1 MKKCLTGLV
10 ALIIMIF
17 PMMVNASEITK
28 ASAPVWMESEQ
39 YFIANGTPIVIEE
52 KDGVTYALWEE
63 EGEKKEQAITA
74 GTIVIGGV
82 YNPFSEGEGHVIDLP
97 ETSITM
103 NSGSVWFISGGN
115 AVDKNLSSYDKVHVG
130 EVNITMNGGKVYEI
144 AGISAAWEGYI
155 NVSVPADKYA
165 NIKDFYSVDTV
176 NLKLN
181 DATITQRVYLTS
193 SYTYVDVANV
203 DVANTTI
210 GKVGVGSGGVTFAHS
225 SLSAGTNGK
234 VGKFIVNI
242 TDSNI
247 AQLDAG
253 LRAMVDEMEFNITGE
268 SVIGDIYAGSA
279 YAELSKSNN
288 TEGAWTKYS
297 WIPYGQVGS
306 VEINIDENV
315 KYNNIYA
322 GFQFATLNDVSEY
335 DTFYERFGSDETVQK
350 VAMGIE
356 NAKTAPVVIN
366 IAASPIVTDS
376 NVESMLADYNH
387 NDNVTV
393 NYISTVEV
401 PTVDP
406 STPVEVPTFGVS
418 DSTAIDDTF
427 KLVLDTNQEVIDAIA
442 SGANVTT
449 AVEISEITDIDE
461 EISTKIADK
470 LATVNNTG
478 VVVGYYD
485 ISILIKNVTDD
496 VNIGNITDLTTPIEL
511 TVVLPENLQTVAEGY
526 TRVYYIIRE
535 HNGDVE
541 LLNTS
546 LAEDGKS
553 LTFATDKFSTYALT
567 YVDTLASEEPVTPEN
582 PSTNDNVLTYVGIGA
597 IALVGVAGTVIYLKR
612 KENN

>member
-1 MKKCLTGLV
+1 MKKYFAGLV
-10 ALIIMIF
+10 AFVIMLF

-155 NVSVPADKYA
+155 NVSIPADKYA

-210 GKVGVGSGGVTFAHS
+210 GKVGVGSGGVTFAYS

-253 LRAMVDEMEFNITGE
+253 LRAMVDEMEFNIKGNTE
-268 SVIGDIYAGSA
+268 IGDIFAGSGYA
-279 YAELSKSNN
+279 YESYS
-288 TEGAWTKYS
+288 TSGTTAWTKYG
-297 WIPYGQVGS
+297 WIPYGQAGKTT
-306 VEINIDENV
+306 INIDTDV
-315 KYNNIYA
+315 KYNNIYK
-322 GFQFATLNDVSEY
+322 GFQYTDIDGVSEY
-335 DTFYERFGSDETVQK
+335 DTFYEKFKDNADVQK

-356 NAKTAPVVIN
+356 NAKNAPVIITLGSSPLVTNSNNQSILDSTADYVKVTYISKVDAPVVDTN
-366 IAASPIVTDS
+366 
-376 NVESMLADYNH
+376 
-387 NDNVTV
+387 
-393 NYISTVEV
+393 
-401 PTVDP
+401 
-406 STPVEVPTFGVS
+406 TPVNVPTFGVNNT
-418 DSTAIDDTF
+418 DS
-427 KLVLDTNQEVIDAIA
+427 LDEALNVALENNAEVNA
-442 SGANVTT
+442 
-449 AVEISEITDIDE
+449 AVAAGDNISTSIEISEITEVSEDV
-461 EISTKIADK
+461 TKLVLDK
-470 LATVNNTG
+470 LATINGNAN
-478 VVVGYYD
+478 VVGYYD
-485 ISILIKNVTDD
+485 ISVLIKNITKDKDIAYVTE
-496 VNIGNITDLTTPIEL
+496 LTSPIEL
-511 TVVLPENLQTVAEGY
+511 TVVLPEELQNVEEGY
-526 TRVYYIIRE
+526 NRVYYMIRE
-535 HNGDVE
+535 HNGEVE
-541 LLNTS
+541 LISTNM
-546 LAEDGKS
+546 AEDGKS
-553 LTFATDKFSTYALT
+553 LTFITDKFSTYALT
-567 YVDTLASEEPVTPEN
+567 YVDSKIVEN
-582 PSTNDNVLTYVGIGA
+582 PSTSDNVIYYAVAGI
-597 IALVGVAGTVIYLKR
+597 IALVGLAGTVIYLK
-612 KENN
+612 KHN